1 MRPLVTVICLCYN
14 HERFLKEALDSVIN
28 QTYPNL
34 EIIVADDLSTDNS
47 RILLEKYAK
56 EHPQIK
62 YLPNEKNQGN
72 CATFNRAFALSKGE
86 YIIDF
91 ATDDVLLPNR
101 IEEQITAFE
110 KLGPEFGVL
119 FTDAELIDDEGNHL
133 GDFYQRNADGSLKQ
147 QVPSGYVFPEIL
159 KRHFISPP
167 TLIMRRALLEKIG
180 GYDES
185 LTYEDFDLYVRASA
199 VSKFYFLDKVLTKR
213 RLHAHQ
219 LSKQLYEPSGRH
231 IFSTLKV
238 CRKAMDLVKTEEEK
252 QALVIR
258 IEQEFTQAV
267 FTNNQIAAA
276 RFFELLEELK
286 AVSAKAIFLKMLLKL
301 PLPLAK
307 FRKLYY
313 KFKYGR

>member
-34 EIIVADDLSTDNS
+34 EIIVADDFSTDNS
-47 RILLEKYAK
+47 RALLAKYAK
-56 EHPQIK
+56 QHPQIK
-62 YLPNEKNQGN
+62 YFPNEKNLGN
-72 CATFNRAFALSKGE
+72 CTTFNRAFAISKGE

-101 IEEQITAFE
+101 IEEQIAAFE
-110 KLGPEFGVL
+110 KLGPEYGIL
-119 FTDAELIDDEGNHL
+119 FTDAELIDDQGKHIGN
-133 GDFYQRNADGSLKQ
+133 FYQRNPDGSLKQ
-147 QVPSGYVFPEIL
+147 PVPSGYVFPEIL

-167 TLIMRRALLEKIG
+167 TLMMRRSLLEKIG
-180 GYDES
+180 GYDAD
-185 LTYEDFDLYVRASA
+185 LTYEDFDLYVRTSA

-219 LSKQLYEPSGRH
+219 LSKKLYEPASRH

-238 CRKAMDLVKTEEEK
+238 CRKAMNLVKTEEER

-258 IEQEFTQAV
+258 IEHEFTQAV
-267 FTNNQIAAA
+267 FTGNQSAAEQ
-276 RFFELLEELK
+276 FLKLLEELN
-286 AVSAKAIFLKMLLKL
+286 AVSAKTRVLKMLLKL

-307 FRKLYY
+307 FRKVYY
-313 KFKYGR
+313 QLKYGR